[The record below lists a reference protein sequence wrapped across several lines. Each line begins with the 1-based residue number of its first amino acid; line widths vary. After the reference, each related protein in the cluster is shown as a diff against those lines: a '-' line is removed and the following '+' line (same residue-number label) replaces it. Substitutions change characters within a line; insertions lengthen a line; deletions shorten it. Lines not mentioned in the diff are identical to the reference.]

1 MPNPCCRNPYH
12 ALRNAAIF
20 CLTWILLSISTAASG
35 ESDEEAPVGSDNP
48 AQVVTPANGLT
59 ANETDS
65 SDEEPIVVELDI
77 PPELAAFLDEQEATA
92 PGLPPANEL
101 EINDASSPSKSGLET
116 PAPDGSACVDVEAE
130 ASLLTNGEPT
140 PQDATPSIPLND
152 PVQDPLE
159 NLPYRGCFAQ
169 AAKTHEVEEF
179 LLIGIAI
186 VESSLDPDAVSGSDA
201 VGLMQ
206 IKWPITANHLG
217 IGDRQVLFDPC
228 TNIDA
233 GARYLRELLDDL
245 ESFAPEPRMRLA
257 LASYRLGPNGFDPN
271 VPLPE
276 TAQDYIERV
285 QAQRSSLVAPA
296 DNKAMASVS
305 GPVLPCLVQNLRQ
318 LTAVTHYPNQ
328 RNAQFGN
335 WLNARGQGCSAL
347 ALIQIRNNMPTWLGT
362 SLTPELEAQVNTLLA
377 SSIDEPEREASRR
390 NTNRR

>member
-48 AQVVTPANGLT
+48 TQLVTPANGLT
-59 ANETDS
+59 ANEADS

-92 PGLPPANEL
+92 QGLSPAAEL
-101 EINDASSPSKSGLET
+101 EDNDTSSGSDTGLVTPSPESG
-116 PAPDGSACVDVEAE
+116 PSVDAGVEAPVL
-130 ASLLTNGEPT
+130 AGSEPT
-140 PQDATPSIPLND
+140 LQDSPPSIPGND
-152 PVQDPLE
+152 PVQDPLQE
-159 NLPYRGCFAQ
+159 LPYRDCFTE

-179 LLIGIAI
+179 LLMGIAI
-186 VESSLDPDAVSGSDA
+186 VESSLDPDAVSSSDA

-206 IKWPITANHLG
+206 IKWPITATHLG
-217 IGDRQVLFDPC
+217 IEDRQALFDPC

-245 ESFAPEPRMRLA
+245 GSFQPEPRMRLA

-285 QAQRSSLVAPA
+285 QAQRSSLAAPA
-296 DNKAMASVS
+296 DNAATASVS
-305 GPVLPCLVQNLRQ
+305 GPVLPCLIQNLRQ
-318 LTAVTHYPNQ
+318 LTAITHDPNQ

-335 WLNARGQGCSAL
+335 WLNARGQGCSTL

-362 SLTPELEAQVNTLLA
+362 SLTPELEAQVTSLLA
-377 SSIDEPEREASRR
+377 SSIDQPERETSRR
-390 NTNRR
+390 RTNRR